1 MQLIIFI
8 LLALNREDKLPKRQ
22 QNTRRNKPFEIIR
35 SLLME
40 EAALKEVIEQNIL
53 ECIAGN
59 GNVEGL
65 RGMTEK
71 VIKVRQDLSGES

>member
-1 MQLIIFI
+1 MS
-8 LLALNREDKLPKRQ
+8 ALTNVDKLPKRQ
-22 QNTRRNKPFEIIR
+22 QNTRRNKPFEMIR

-40 EAALKEVIEQNIL
+40 EAALREVIEQNIL
-53 ECIAGN
+53 ERIAES

-71 VIKVRQDLSGES
+71 VRKVRQDFSGAS